1 LAKAD
6 KDEREPYIGSKKDD
20 YYNTNS
26 PIMGDFKG
34 YNMTTKFNNT
44 DIATALSKL
53 NASALSPWE
62 INDHKLC
69 KTFKFKDFAQ
79 AFGFMS
85 TIALYAEKQDHHPEW
100 SNTYNRVNITL
111 TTHDAGGISQK
122 DFNLAHTVEN
132 TYTR

>member
-1 LAKAD
+1 MGTL
-6 KDEREPYIGSKKDD
+6 KDA
-20 YYNTNS
+20 
-26 PIMGDFKG
+26 G

-53 NASALSPWE
+53 NTSALSPWE

-69 KTFKFKDFAQ
+69 KSFNFKDFAQ

-85 TIALYAEKQDHHPEW
+85 AIALYAEQQNHHPEW
-100 SNTYNRVNITL
+100 SNIYNRVNIAL

-122 DFNLAHTVEN
+122 DFNLAHAVEN